1 MNGRLANKVCLITG
15 STGIGA
21 ATARLAARE
30 GASVFVVSRDEESLR
45 ALAEEIGCGYH
56 VADLTRAGEV
66 AQAIESCLARLG
78 RIDALFNVAG
88 VSGRRFGDGPIHE
101 CSEEGWEITME
112 TNVKSVFLT
121 CRAVVRRMIE
131 APVNET
137 GSRGSILNMASV
149 LAFSPEPKFFAT
161 HAYAASKSAITGL
174 TLAMAAYYAPNKI
187 RVNAIAPAL
196 TRTPMSLRAQRNP
209 DLLEFIKT
217 KQPLSEDLI
226 EADDVARAA
235 VFLLSDDA
243 RNITGEVLSVDA
255 GWRMSFGHTKT
266 DPEI

>member
-1 MNGRLANKVCLITG
+1 MSGKLQNRVCLITG

-30 GASVFVVSRDEESLR
+30 GASVFIVSRDEESCR
-45 ALAEEIGCGYH
+45 ALQEELGCEYH

-66 AQAIESCLARLG
+66 AEAVQSCLARRD

-88 VSGRRFGDGPIHE
+88 ISGRKFGDGPIHE

-112 TNVKSVFLT
+112 TNVKSVFLM
-121 CRAVVRRMIE
+121 CRAVIRRMLE
-131 APVNET
+131 QPAGAN
-137 GSRGSILNMASV
+137 GLRGAILNMASV

-161 HAYAASKSAITGL
+161 HAYAASKSAIIGL
-174 TLAMAAYYAPNKI
+174 TRAMAAYYAPDKI
-187 RVNAIAPAL
+187 RVNAIAPGL
-196 TRTPMSLRAQRNP
+196 VRTPMSQRAQQNP
-209 DLLEFIKT
+209 ELLEFLKT

-243 RNITGEVLSVDA
+243 RNITGEVVSIDA
-255 GWRMSFGHTKT
+255 GWGVGG
-266 DPEI
+266 

>member
-1 MNGRLANKVCLITG
+1 MSGRLANKVCLITG

-30 GASVFVVSRDEESLR
+30 GAAAFVVSRDEESCR

-56 VADLTRAGEV
+56 VADLTRSGEV
-66 AQAIESCLARLG
+66 AEAVESCLARHN
-78 RIDALFNVAG
+78 RVDALFNVAG
-88 VSGRRFGDGPIHE
+88 VSGRKFGDGPVHE

-112 TNVKSVFLT
+112 TNVKSVFLM
-121 CRAVVRRMIE
+121 CRAVVRRMLE
-131 APVNET
+131 QPASES
-137 GSRGSILNMASV
+137 GMRGSILNMASA

-161 HAYAASKSAITGL
+161 HAYAASKSAIIGL
-174 TLAMAAYYAPNKI
+174 TRAMAAYYAPSKI
-187 RVNAIAPAL
+187 RVNAVAPGL
-196 TRTPMSLRAQRNP
+196 TRTPMSLRAQQNP

-243 RNITGEVLSVDA
+243 RNVTGEVLSVDA
-255 GWRMSFGHTKT
+255 GWRMS
-266 DPEI
+266 

>member
-1 MNGRLANKVCLITG
+1 MSERLPNKVCLITG

-21 ATARLAARE
+21 ATARLAASE
-30 GASVFVVSRDEESLR
+30 GALVFVVSRDEESCR

-56 VADLTRAGEV
+56 VADLTLGEAVDRAV
-66 AQAIESCLARLG
+66 AGCLARHH

-101 CSEEGWEITME
+101 CSDEGWKVTME
-112 TNVKSVFLT
+112 TNVKSVFLV
-121 CRAVVRRMIE
+121 CRAVVRQMLDQ
-131 APVNET
+131 PVGEN
-137 GSRGSILNMASV
+137 GLRGAILNMSSV

-161 HAYAASKSAITGL
+161 HAYAASKSAIIGL
-174 TLAMAAYYAPNKI
+174 TEAMAAYYAPSRI

-196 TRTPMSLRAQRNP
+196 VRTPMSERAQQNP
-209 DLLEFIKT
+209 ELLEFIKT
-217 KQPLSEDLI
+217 KQPLAEDLI

-243 RNITGEVLSVDA
+243 RSITAEVLSVDA
-255 GWRMSFGHTKT
+255 GWRLSS
-266 DPEI
+266 

>member
-1 MNGRLANKVCLITG
+1 
-15 STGIGA
+15 
-21 ATARLAARE
+21 
-30 GASVFVVSRDEESLR
+30 
-45 ALAEEIGCGYH
+45 
-56 VADLTRAGEV
+56 
-66 AQAIESCLARLG
+66 
-78 RIDALFNVAG
+78 
-88 VSGRRFGDGPIHE
+88 
-101 CSEEGWEITME
+101 ME
-112 TNVKSVFLT
+112 TNVKSVFLM

-131 APVNET
+131 QPVGES

-161 HAYAASKSAITGL
+161 HAYAASKSAIIGL
-174 TLAMAAYYAPNKI
+174 TQAMSAYYAPSKI

-196 TRTPMSLRAQRNP
+196 TRTPMSQRARQNP

-235 VFLLSDDA
+235 VFLLGDDA

-255 GWRMSFGHTKT
+255 GWRMS
-266 DPEI
+266 

>member
-1 MNGRLANKVCLITG
+1 MSGRLANKVCLITG

-30 GASVFVVSRDEESLR
+30 GASAFVVSRDEESCR
-45 ALAEEIGCGYH
+45 ALAEEIGCGYY
-56 VADLTRAGEV
+56 VADLTRSGEG
-66 AQAIESCLARLG
+66 AEAIESCLARHD

-88 VSGRRFGDGPIHE
+88 VSGRKFGDGPVHE

-112 TNVKSVFLT
+112 TNAKSVFLM
-121 CRAVVRRMIE
+121 CRAVVRHMLE
-131 APVNET
+131 QPVGES
-137 GSRGSILNMASV
+137 GMRGSILNMASV

-161 HAYAASKSAITGL
+161 HAYAASKGAIIGL
-174 TLAMAAYYAPNKI
+174 TRAMAAYYAPSKI
-187 RVNAIAPAL
+187 RVNAVAPGL
-196 TRTPMSLRAQRNP
+196 TYTPMSQRAQQNH

-255 GWRMSFGHTKT
+255 GWRMS
-266 DPEI
+266 

>member
-1 MNGRLANKVCLITG
+1 MSGRLQNRVCLITG

-21 ATARLAARE
+21 ATARLAASE
-30 GASVFVVSRDEESLR
+30 GATVFVVSRDEESCR
-45 ALAEEIGCGYH
+45 ALAGEIGCGYH
-56 VADLTRAGEV
+56 VADLTRSGEV
-66 AQAIESCLARLG
+66 AEAVESCLARRD

-88 VSGRRFGDGPIHE
+88 VSGRKFGDGPVHE
-101 CSEEGWEITME
+101 CSDEGWEITME
-112 TNVKSVFLT
+112 TNVKSVFLM
-121 CRAVVRRMIE
+121 CRAVVRRMLE
-131 APVNET
+131 QPACES
-137 GSRGSILNMASV
+137 GMRGSILNMASA

-161 HAYAASKSAITGL
+161 HAYAASKSAIVGL

-187 RVNAIAPAL
+187 RVNAVAPGL
-196 TRTPMSLRAQRNP
+196 TRTPMSLRAQQNP

-243 RNITGEVLSVDA
+243 RAVTGEVMSVDA
-255 GWRMSFGHTKT
+255 GWRVSL
-266 DPEI
+266 